1 MKYHSQASITKL
13 IQDIPKVELHV
24 HLEGAICAPTLLE
37 LARKNH
43 KALPVNDITG
53 LREWYRFRDFPD
65 FISKYILLSDCIQT
79 VEDLYFIGKEFL
91 AGQAAQH
98 IMYSE
103 VTYTAYTHYK
113 QKNIPISDQ
122 IAALMCAS
130 DWAER
135 ELGVKM
141 RLIID
146 ISRETSAEEG
156 YLVAQEAIH
165 AMDKGVVAL
174 GLGGYEIGNPP
185 GRFHKAFALA
195 HSEGLPCI
203 LHAGETAGAD
213 SIWEALEVGHSVRI
227 GHGVRCLEDQEL
239 VAYLRNRQIPLE
251 VCPTSNVCL
260 GVATDIAHHP
270 VHEMMQQGLYV
281 TVNSDDPAL
290 FSTTLNDEYQ
300 YIAKEF
306 ALTEKNIYEL
316 VVNGIQASLMSGEE
330 KKTLRGDVDR
340 KREEITGK
348 RLKNFKL

>member
-1 MKYHSQASITKL
+1 MNDQTQSTITEL
-13 IQDIPKVELHV
+13 IPAIPKVELHV
-24 HLEGAICAPTLLE
+24 HLEGAIRTQTLLE

-43 KALPVNDITG
+43 KALPVNDIAG
-53 LREWYRFRDFPD
+53 LRDWYQFRDFPD

-91 AGQAAQH
+91 VGQAAQN
-98 IMYSE
+98 IRYSE
-103 VTYTAYTHYK
+103 VTYTAYTHFK
-113 QKNIPISDQ
+113 QKNIPIPDQ
-122 IAALMCAS
+122 IAALMHAS
-130 DWAER
+130 DWAEQ

-156 YLVAQEAIH
+156 YLVAQEALQ

-174 GLGGYEIGNPP
+174 GLGGYELGNPP

-195 HSEGLPCI
+195 HSAGLPCI

-239 VAYLRNRQIPLE
+239 VAYLREKQIPLE

-260 GVATDIAHHP
+260 GVAPDIAHHP
-270 VHEMMQQGLYV
+270 VHEMMQRGLYV
-281 TVNSDDPAL
+281 TINSDDPAL

-300 YIAKEF
+300 HVAKEF
-306 ALTEKNIYEL
+306 AFTEKDIYEL
-316 VVNGIQASLMSGEE
+316 VVNGIQASLMSEEE
-330 KKTLRGDVDR
+330 KKTLLGDVDR
-340 KREEITGK
+340 KRGEITGK
-348 RLKNFKL
+348 Q

>member
-1 MKYHSQASITKL
+1 MNDQSQVSLTDFIRE
-13 IQDIPKVELHV
+13 IPKVELHV
-24 HLEGAICAPTLLE
+24 HLEGAIRAQTLLE
-37 LARKNH
+37 LAQKNH
-43 KALPVNDITG
+43 KTLPVDDIAG

-98 IMYSE
+98 ILYSE

-122 IAALMCAS
+122 IAALMRAS

-146 ISRETSAEEG
+146 IARETSAEEG
-156 YLVAQEAIH
+156 YLVAQEAVQ

-203 LHAGETAGAD
+203 LHAGETGGAD

-227 GHGVRCLEDQEL
+227 GHGVHCLEDQSL
-239 VAYLRNRQIPLE
+239 VAYLREKQIPLE

-260 GVATDIAHHP
+260 GVAPDIVHHP
-270 VHEMMQQGLYV
+270 VHELMQQGLYV
-281 TVNSDDPAL
+281 TINSDDPAL

-300 YIAKEF
+300 KVAGEF
-306 ALTEKNIYEL
+306 ALSEEEIHGL
-316 VVNGIQASLMSGEE
+316 VVKGIQASLMSEEE
-330 KKTLRGDVDR
+330 KKIFLGKVDR
-340 KREEITGK
+340 KREEITEK
-348 RLKNFKL
+348 HLKNIKL